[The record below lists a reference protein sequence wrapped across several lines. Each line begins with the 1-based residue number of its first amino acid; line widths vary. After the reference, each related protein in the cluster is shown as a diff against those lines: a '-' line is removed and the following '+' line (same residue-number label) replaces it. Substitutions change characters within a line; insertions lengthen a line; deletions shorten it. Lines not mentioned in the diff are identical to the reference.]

1 MKKNLVKSNGF
12 TLTELIV
19 VIAIIGILAAV
30 LIPSVTIYI
39 SKAKKSAA
47 MQDARAMYQELQGEI
62 IENEE
67 LNERHYVINV
77 DNNYYVHF
85 EEGIAVG
92 DPIDASDYSD
102 VGAIE
107 KFGISKDF
115 AVVILEKN
123 NSNIPGKYVVTKYT
137 FVDTNLDGNPDT
149 WKANTKVY
157 VLKDIDS

>member
-102 VGAIE
+102 EEAIE
-107 KFGISKDF
+107 KFGISEEF

-123 NSNIPGKYVVTKYT
+123 NPTVEHPEKYVVTKYT
-137 FVDTNLDGNPDT
+137 FVDTDSDGNPDT
-149 WKANTKVY
+149 WKVNVVAY
-157 VLKDIDS
+157 E

>member
-1 MKKNLVKSNGF
+1 MKKNLVKNNGF

-102 VGAIE
+102 VAAIE

-123 NSNIPGKYVVTKYT
+123 NSDTPGKYVVTKYT
-137 FVDTNLDGNPDT
+137 FEENI
-149 WKANTKVY
+149 WKSKPELY
-157 VLKDIDS
+157 VLKDLDS